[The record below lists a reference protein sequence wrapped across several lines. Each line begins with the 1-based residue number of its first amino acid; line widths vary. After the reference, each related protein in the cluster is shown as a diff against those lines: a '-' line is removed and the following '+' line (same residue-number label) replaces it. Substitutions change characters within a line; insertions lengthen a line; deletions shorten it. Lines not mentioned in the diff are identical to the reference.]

1 LKSGWQD
8 EHLICQVLL
17 KFTYQQ
23 WILKAVVHQAA
34 SQILFKSHGN
44 RLSKK
49 KGLMLC
55 QSS

>member
-8 EHLICQVLL
+8 DEQ
-17 KFTYQQ
+17 
-23 WILKAVVHQAA
+23 AVVHQAA
-34 SQILFKSHGN
+34 SQTLFKSHGN